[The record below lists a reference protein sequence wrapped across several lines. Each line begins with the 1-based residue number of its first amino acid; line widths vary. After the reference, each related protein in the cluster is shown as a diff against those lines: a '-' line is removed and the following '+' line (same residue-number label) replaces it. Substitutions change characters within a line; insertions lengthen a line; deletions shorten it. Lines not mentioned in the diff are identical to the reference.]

1 LDLGLFSGPDGRDF
15 QGMTELFERFE
26 INRVP
31 RWPLLSRLVALSLVL
46 HGLFLVAVVY
56 VPSLR
61 SMLYVAGSVSGL
73 KFVSEDYD
81 RTLIGQRATIIKF
94 EPHEKLYYP
103 TDYFGAPAVA
113 ETSAFD
119 PMMVQQVA
127 PPPPPPPPPVY
138 RPRRVRTPRVA
149 ATTQPQPTPS
159 PEVAKANPTPSPAA
173 SPTPDDA
180 QKRAEAELDKVAAEN
195 GIKRPPAI
203 NTQPFEDIA
212 IRGKELF
219 DQGKLNLNSEID
231 VSVTAELNDDST
243 LKPETVQ
250 YTWNKASDENTAAL
264 AQQLVTAFSRSTL
277 LSILKG
283 AKGVNM
289 SLKLDEQNV
298 SVKIMSEFP
307 SDDEA
312 AKMATG
318 YGVLLALARNGKKGT
333 REGDLYNNLKVSPDG
348 KQFVMTFEM
357 PKGAAGKMITD
368 LLAEKAAKAAAQQN
382 KS

>member
-1 LDLGLFSGPDGRDF
+1 
-15 QGMTELFERFE
+15 MTQLFERFE

-46 HGLFLVAVVY
+46 HGLLLVAIVY

-61 SMLYVAGSVSGL
+61 SLLYVAGTVSGL

-81 RTLIGQRATIIKF
+81 PTLIGRRATIIKF

-119 PMMVQQVA
+119 PMMVQQA
-127 PPPPPPPPPVY
+127 APPPPPPVY
-138 RPRRVRTPRVA
+138 RPRRVRVPRMTA
-149 ATTQPQPTPS
+149 ATPQPTPS

-173 SPTPDDA
+173 SPTPDDV
-180 QKRAEAELDKVAAEN
+180 QKKAEAELDKVAAEN

-203 NTQPFEDIA
+203 NTKPFEDIA
-212 IRGKELF
+212 LKGKELV
-219 DQGKLNLNSEID
+219 DQGKLDLNSEID

-243 LKPETVQ
+243 LNPETVQ
-250 YTWNKASDENTAAL
+250 YTWHKASDENTAAL
-264 AQQLVTAFSRSTL
+264 AQQLVTAFSQSTL
-277 LSILKG
+277 LSIMKG
-283 AKGVNM
+283 AKGVDM
-289 SLKLDEQNV
+289 SLKLDRENV

-318 YGVLLALARNGKKGT
+318 YGLLLAIARNKRKGT
-333 REGDLYNNLKVSPDG
+333 REGDLYNNLKISPDG
-348 KQFVMTFEM
+348 KQFVMTLEM
-357 PKGAAGKMITD
+357 PKGAAGKMIAD
-368 LLAEKAAKAAAQQN
+368 MLAEKAAKAAAQN